1 MGNVDTVEEPERT
14 QSASRSASRPPE
26 AAGAR
31 PGCVTAYAV
40 LLGLVATSAAI
51 VGLTTEF
58 DFANLFWLGMAI
70 LFGMAAR
77 SLWQM
82 TNWARVLV
90 ILVHGFG
97 ILLCAVALLAVIAA
111 GNVSDGWEPISI
123 ITTSAA
129 LSAWIIY
136 WFATHGK
143 MFKGVTQLAHLSES
157 FAPRTF
163 ADGAAFIV
171 PAGRGWRCSACGGF
185 VRQDARSCKTCH
197 KPFQQS
203 SLGSF
208 LEGAQIHLGAISLVS
223 ASFVSIPLKNLI
235 VLRGLDNDPLLTTH
249 KIELKMGPEIVF
261 PSACAWCRSS
271 SVVQQ
276 REVQLRQEVKMQDA
290 SVGKQV
296 AGLLLGQISL
306 GAGAMVSISGK
317 TQNAVVN
324 LELTL
329 PACQEHAATP
339 ELPNL
344 HIRDF
349 DPKRELCLLDLGDAD
364 YAAAFCRQ
372 NALSD
377 PNSHR
382 IEV

>member
-1 MGNVDTVEEPERT
+1 
-14 QSASRSASRPPE
+14 
-26 AAGAR
+26 
-31 PGCVTAYAV
+31 
-40 LLGLVATSAAI
+40 
-51 VGLTTEF
+51 
-58 DFANLFWLGMAI
+58 
-70 LFGMAAR
+70 
-77 SLWQM
+77 
-82 TNWARVLV
+82 
-90 ILVHGFG
+90 
-97 ILLCAVALLAVIAA
+97 
-111 GNVSDGWEPISI
+111 
-123 ITTSAA
+123 
-129 LSAWIIY
+129 
-136 WFATHGK
+136 
-143 MFKGVTQLAHLSES
+143 
-157 FAPRTF
+157 
-163 ADGAAFIV
+163 
-171 PAGRGWRCSACGGF
+171 
-185 VRQDARSCKTCH
+185 
-197 KPFQQS
+197 
-203 SLGSF
+203 
-208 LEGAQIHLGAISLVS
+208 
-223 ASFVSIPLKNLI
+223 
-235 VLRGLDNDPLLTTH
+235 
-249 KIELKMGPEIVF
+249 
-261 PSACAWCRSS
+261 
-271 SVVQQ
+271 
-276 REVQLRQEVKMQDA
+276 MQDA